1 MQVETEIEENIL
13 TLLSEFIPRKK
24 KLREI
29 TEETEL
35 QRELGVNSIALLSLV
50 FRVEEEFNVDLSQID
65 FGAELAKLR
74 TVGDLLRISKEL
86 LANKAQKVS

>member
-1 MQVETEIEENIL
+1 MQVETQIEEKIL
-13 TLLSEFIPRKK
+13 ALLSEFIPHKK

-35 QRELGVNSIALLSLV
+35 QRELGVNSIALLSMV
-50 FRVEEEFNVDLSQID
+50 FRVEEEFKVDLSQID

-74 TVGDLLRISKEL
+74 TVGDLLGISKDL
-86 LANKAQKVS
+86 LANAAQKVS